1 MIAGR
6 HKSTSYA
13 YQRRFEM
20 VNWMNRKS
28 AKIAGVACVALA
40 GMIAVAAENGP
51 PQPWSKWKVHDMER
65 PAPPVVT
72 PGTASTAETPGKPP
86 SDAIVLFDGTDL
98 SKWKAAN
105 GGEPTFTLKDGVM
118 LSTNLKDPKNNQYLV
133 SKEEFGDIQVHVE
146 WAEPVPA
153 QGTSQGRG
161 NSGVF
166 LMNKFEVQVLDNFGN
181 PTYPDGQCS
190 AIYGQYPPQVNVCR
204 PPGEWQTYDIVF
216 HRPRYEGGVV
226 KEPAYLTVLQ
236 NGVLTQ
242 DHQRA
247 EGPSGH
253 LIVAKYPK
261 EFPEKGPLALQFHGN
276 PVRYRNIW
284 VRPLEALEHQQQT
297 GDVAK

>member
-1 MIAGR
+1 MTNWI
-6 HKSTSYA
+6 S
-13 YQRRFEM
+13 RR
-20 VNWMNRKS
+20 S
-28 AKIAGVACVALA
+28 AKIAGVACVALV
-40 GMIAVAAENGP
+40 GMFAVAAEKVGP
-51 PQPWSKWKVHDMER
+51 PQPWSKWHVHDMER

-72 PGTASTAETPGKPP
+72 PGTASTAEVPGKPP

-105 GGEPTFTLKDGVM
+105 GGEPTFSLQDGVM

-133 SKEEFGDIQVHVE
+133 SKEEFGDVQVHVE
-146 WAEPVPA
+146 WSEPVPA
-153 QGTSQGRG
+153 HGSSQDRG

-166 LMNKFEVQVLDNFGN
+166 LMNKFEVQVLDNYNN

-216 HRPRYEGGVV
+216 HRPRIESGKVIA
-226 KEPAYLTVLQ
+226 PAYLTVLQ

-242 DHQRA
+242 DHQRV

-253 LIVAKYPK
+253 MIVADYSKK
-261 EFPEKGPLALQFHGN
+261 ISEKGPLALQYHNN
-276 PVRYRNIW
+276 PVRFRNIW

-297 GDVAK
+297 GEK